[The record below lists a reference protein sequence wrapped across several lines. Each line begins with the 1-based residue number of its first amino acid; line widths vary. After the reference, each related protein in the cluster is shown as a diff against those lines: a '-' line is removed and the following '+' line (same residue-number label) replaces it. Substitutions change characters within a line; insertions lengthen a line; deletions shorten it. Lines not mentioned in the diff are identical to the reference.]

1 MEHITVRDILEATG
15 GTLLCGDADTE
26 LQDICI
32 DSRIVKEGDLFVPI
46 IGERVN
52 AHRFIEQT
60 LKVGA
65 ATLTSEHYAM
75 NSQKPYIKVKD
86 TCQALTDIGFYL
98 RKRIE
103 IPVVA
108 VTGSVGKTTTR
119 NMIAAALR
127 AQYQVFE
134 TQKNYNSQIGLPIMI
149 SRVGKQDEMAVLECG
164 MSEEGQI
171 DILSRMCEPKYAV
184 VTTIGLAHIEQL
196 KTQENIR
203 KEKLSIIN
211 GLQPGGVLFLN
222 GDDKMLAEMRGKMP
236 CEVRYY
242 GTQAWCDY
250 RAEDIRF
257 DADRSYFTYV
267 HGETRIPVELSML
280 GLHNVLDCLAGLAVS
295 DQVGIPVEKAAL
307 QFRDFHGLRQ
317 KILRLE
323 NRFTIIDDTYNAS
336 PDSMKASLDVLCNM
350 KTEGRKI
357 AVLGDMFELG
367 TDSERYHYEVGEY
380 LAGLPVDELV
390 VVGERAKAIHK
401 ALIDHKSRILV
412 SEYMD
417 NEEVAMYL
425 LGTLMPD
432 DIVLIK
438 GSNGM
443 KMNEIVD
450 LLQKSN

>member
-1 MEHITVRDILEATG
+1 M
-15 GTLLCGDADTE
+15 
-26 LQDICI
+26 
-32 DSRIVKEGDLFVPI
+32 
-46 IGERVN
+46 
-52 AHRFIEQT
+52 
-60 LKVGA
+60 
-65 ATLTSEHYAM
+65 
-75 NSQKPYIKVKD
+75 
-86 TCQALTDIGFYL
+86 
-98 RKRIE
+98 
-103 IPVVA
+103 
-108 VTGSVGKTTTR
+108 
-119 NMIAAALR
+119 
-127 AQYQVFE
+127 
-134 TQKNYNSQIGLPIMI
+134 
-149 SRVGKQDEMAVLECG
+149 
-164 MSEEGQI
+164 
-171 DILSRMCEPKYAV
+171 
-184 VTTIGLAHIEQL
+184 
-196 KTQENIR
+196 
-203 KEKLSIIN
+203 
-211 GLQPGGVLFLN
+211 
-222 GDDKMLAEMRGKMP
+222 
-236 CEVRYY
+236 
-242 GTQAWCDY
+242 
-250 RAEDIRF
+250 
-257 DADRSYFTYV
+257 
-267 HGETRIPVELSML
+267 
-280 GLHNVLDCLAGLAVS
+280 
-295 DQVGIPVEKAAL
+295 

>member
-26 LQDICI
+26 LRDICI
-32 DSRIVKEGDLFVPI
+32 DSREVKEGDLFVPI

-75 NSQKPYIKVKD
+75 NAQKPYIKVKD

-103 IPVVA
+103 IPIVA

-134 TQKNYNSQIGLPIMI
+134 TQKNYNGQIGVPIMI
-149 SRVGKQDEMAVLECG
+149 SRIGKQDEMAVLECG

-211 GLQPGGVLFLN
+211 GMQPDGVLFLN
-222 GDDKMLAEMRGKMP
+222 GDDSMLAEMKGKMP
-236 CEVRYY
+236 CKVLYY
-242 GTQAWCDY
+242 GTQEWCDY

-257 DADRSYFTYV
+257 DAVHSYFTYV
-267 HGETRIPVELSML
+267 HGEVRVPVELSML
-280 GLHNVLDCLAGLAVS
+280 GKHNVLDCLAGLAVG
-295 DQVGIPVEKAAL
+295 DQAGIPVEKAAL

-336 PDSMKASLDVLCNM
+336 PDSMRASLDVLCNM

-380 LAGLPVDELV
+380 LADLPIDELV

-401 ALIDHKSRILV
+401 ALVDHKSRIRV
-412 SEYMD
+412 SEYVD

-425 LGTLMPD
+425 LGTLMPE

-443 KMNEIVD
+443 KMSEIVD

>member
-1 MEHITVRDILEATG
+1 
-15 GTLLCGDADTE
+15 
-26 LQDICI
+26 
-32 DSRIVKEGDLFVPI
+32 
-46 IGERVN
+46 
-52 AHRFIEQT
+52 
-60 LKVGA
+60 
-65 ATLTSEHYAM
+65 
-75 NSQKPYIKVKD
+75 
-86 TCQALTDIGFYL
+86 
-98 RKRIE
+98 
-103 IPVVA
+103 
-108 VTGSVGKTTTR
+108 
-119 NMIAAALR
+119 
-127 AQYQVFE
+127 
-134 TQKNYNSQIGLPIMI
+134 
-149 SRVGKQDEMAVLECG
+149 MAVLECG